1 MDEVFFTLD
10 PFGFSVRYRL
20 AEQIDS
26 RMLLRKNKGSGD
38 DGLNGNACRSRKKV
52 GRGAGADLDNHE
64 FILGTRLF
72 LQTDEERQSSSMQ
85 LWQKKLRI
93 PATFFYLP
101 TISIK
106 KEKPLIREWLFR
118 CLF

>member
-38 DGLNGNACRSRKKV
+38 DGLNGNACRS
-52 GRGAGADLDNHE
+52 
-64 FILGTRLF
+64 
-72 LQTDEERQSSSMQ
+72 
-85 LWQKKLRI
+85 
-93 PATFFYLP
+93 
-101 TISIK
+101 
-106 KEKPLIREWLFR
+106 
-118 CLF
+118 

>member
-38 DGLNGNACRSRKKV
+38 DGLNGNACRSP
-52 GRGAGADLDNHE
+52 
-64 FILGTRLF
+64 
-72 LQTDEERQSSSMQ
+72 SSMQ

>member
-1 MDEVFFTLD
+1 MMALTETPV
-10 PFGFSVRYRL
+10 GVEKKL
-20 AEQIDS
+20 AEVLARIW
-26 RMLLRKNKGSGD
+26 
-38 DGLNGNACRSRKKV
+38 
-52 GRGAGADLDNHE
+52 DNHE

-72 LQTDEERQSSSMQ
+72 LQTDEERQS
-85 LWQKKLRI
+85 LIDAVVAEKLRI

-118 CLF
+118 CLFLVGAFSNLTNLTKMH

>member
-38 DGLNGNACRSRKKV
+38 DGLNGNACRSRKKSWQRCW
-52 GRGAGADLDNHE
+52 RGFGIIMSL
-64 FILGTRLF
+64 
-72 LQTDEERQSSSMQ
+72 S
-85 LWQKKLRI
+85 
-93 PATFFYLP
+93 
-101 TISIK
+101 
-106 KEKPLIREWLFR
+106 
-118 CLF
+118 